1 MGGLKLVTFPFP
13 HRLEKLGGAMFMPGD
28 TQNTP
33 RIAEDVQLTQG
44 MLENSNVDSV
54 REMVKMIEANRA
66 YTTTQKALTA
76 SDDMN
81 KQTIPLAQ
89 V

>member
-1 MGGLKLVTFPFP
+1 
-13 HRLEKLGGAMFMPGD
+13 
-28 TQNTP
+28 
-33 RIAEDVQLTQG
+33 
-44 MLENSNVDSV
+44 VDSV

-66 YTTTQKALTA
+66 YSTMQKALTA

-81 KQTIPLAQ
+81 RQAITLAQ